1 MATGDREN
9 DNGDQAKA
17 VSPFQISK
25 SDSDLVRENEEKF
38 RFCPQEN
45 DMDKMLNDLPPFT
58 FNSIVK
64 YIRNS
69 GKNIQHSPDYM
80 VMKPFERGVNFF
92 IEGYL
97 HNVLVKHHRESKTF
111 YFRARCY
118 RSLRKSESPH
128 KIKLAISTEQ
138 PFDVLA
144 SSCTCVAGSLGFCNH
159 AVGLMYLVSHYY
171 LTKTKSVPD
180 DLVCTSLP
188 QQWHKPRGKSISSE
202 PLMNMVFKKP
212 KLGTTASGST
222 SVQSSPGIACS
233 LYPAVKAAP
242 SDIEIE
248 SFKAHLQNIN
258 KNFGLSLYMN
268 TGGKSVP
275 TRAGPAP
282 LGGYLSYQ
290 MAPTEGNFK
299 VTCNVDLSKQCNS
312 NTVPITN
319 YRSFPVSLYLPLFIV
334 TQCTSEHQQFY
345 DSLRISEQDANS
357 LESETQ
363 SQ

>member
-1 MATGDREN
+1 
-9 DNGDQAKA
+9 
-17 VSPFQISK
+17 
-25 SDSDLVRENEEKF
+25 
-38 RFCPQEN
+38 
-45 DMDKMLNDLPPFT
+45 MDKILNDLPPFT

-97 HNVLVKHHRESKTF
+97 HNVLVKYHRESKTF

-128 KIKLAISTEQ
+128 KIKLAIATEQ

-144 SSCTCVAGSLGFCNH
+144 SSCTSVAGSLGFCNH

-202 PLMNMVFKKP
+202 PLMNMVFKK
-212 KLGTTASGST
+212 TQTRHN
-222 SVQSSPGIACS
+222 SVRKHFC
-233 LYPAVKAAP
+233 
-242 SDIEIE
+242 
-248 SFKAHLQNIN
+248 
-258 KNFGLSLYMN
+258 
-268 TGGKSVP
+268 
-275 TRAGPAP
+275 
-282 LGGYLSYQ
+282 
-290 MAPTEGNFK
+290 
-299 VTCNVDLSKQCNS
+299 
-312 NTVPITN
+312 TVLTW
-319 YRSFPVSLYLPLFIV
+319 YCLFIV
-334 TQCTSEHQQFY
+334 SCS
-345 DSLRISEQDANS
+345 
-357 LESETQ
+357 
-363 SQ
+363 